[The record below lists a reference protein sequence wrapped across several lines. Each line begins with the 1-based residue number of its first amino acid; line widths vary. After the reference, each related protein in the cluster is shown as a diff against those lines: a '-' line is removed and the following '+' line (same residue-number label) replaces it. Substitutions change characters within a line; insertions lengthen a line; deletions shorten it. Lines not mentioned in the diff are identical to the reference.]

1 MSPRTE
7 RSRHLA
13 KQAGAMVAVALAVLT
28 VGTVA
33 TRLNAGT
40 AQGGDPRPEPPK
52 VKLGLAINDPRA
64 FSGYTLLVP
73 MKSQKT
79 YLIDMHGRAV
89 RTWESDSHPALS
101 AYLLENG
108 HLLRPAELRDQPF
121 GGGPGAG
128 GRIQEFTW
136 DGTLVWDYK
145 YANEKQL
152 PHHDVTKL
160 PNGNV
165 ILIVWDKKT
174 SQEAIAAGRAPERT
188 GDRPL
193 QLDALIEVKP
203 TGKTTGDVIWEW
215 HVWDHLIQDHDSSKP
230 NYGKVEA
237 HPELVDINYDDSAMA
252 SLVTT
257 KAGLDKLK
265 SIGYLGGSPTSKV
278 PLRMEPDWTHI
289 NSVDYNPDLDQ
300 LIVSVHGFS
309 EFWIIDHSTTTAEA
323 AGHKGGRSGKGGDIL
338 YRWGNPRTYRAG
350 SNEDQKLFHQHNAH
364 WIPKGRP
371 GAGHILLYNNGMRR
385 PGGEY
390 SSVEEIVLPVDATGH
405 YARTEGAP
413 YGPEKPVWS
422 YAAAKK
428 LEFFSA
434 TISGAQRLPNGNTL
448 ICSGTTALSS
458 R

>member
-265 SIGYLGGSPTSKV
+265 SIGYLGRFSDFEGAAADGTRLDSYQQRRLQPRPRPAHRERARV
-278 PLRMEPDWTHI
+278 QRVLDHRPQHDDRRGRRPQGRPLR
-289 NSVDYNPDLDQ
+289 
-300 LIVSVHGFS
+300 
-309 EFWIIDHSTTTAEA
+309 
-323 AGHKGGRSGKGGDIL
+323 KG
-338 YRWGNPRTYRAG
+338 W
-350 SNEDQKLFHQHNAH
+350 
-364 WIPKGRP
+364 RP
-371 GAGHILLYNNGMRR
+371 
-385 PGGEY
+385 
-390 SSVEEIVLPVDATGH
+390 SLPLG
-405 YARTEGAP
+405 
-413 YGPEKPVWS
+413 
-422 YAAAKK
+422 
-428 LEFFSA
+428 
-434 TISGAQRLPNGNTL
+434 
-448 ICSGTTALSS
+448 
-458 R
+458 